1 MLKLMSES
9 KDDGSARPED
19 GEFEGKAADHKSED
33 AESPKELLGHDELFV
48 EDGDQELEDDLE
60 FQDLTLLG
68 RIKGSLKT
76 LIIITAGVVLVAG
89 GAYFFL
95 VEGEPVREMEVVSTQ
110 NETVKPGSEQ
120 GRGMQSGLGTV
131 AEGAEGASAPP
142 PEEKEP
148 AASPEPLSS
157 QLEAVKLYI
166 RSVSPPRARARAML
180 WVDGVRS
187 GPLKKNRRTVVVR
200 EGEHRILVVY
210 NHKGERVELEG
221 QVVARPGEESVV
233 VINFPKQTI
242 EQQPRKRRRRK
253 GR

>member
-9 KDDGSARPED
+9 KDDGDALPVD
-19 GEFEGKAADHKSED
+19 GESGGKADDQKSED
-33 AESPKELLGHDELFV
+33 AESPKETLGHDELFV
-48 EDGDQELEDDLE
+48 EDGDEDPEDDLE
-60 FQDLTLLG
+60 FLELTLLG

-76 LIIITAGVVLVAG
+76 LIIITAGIVLVAG

-95 VEGEPVREMEVVSTQ
+95 VEGEPVTEKEVVSAQ
-110 NETVKPGSEQ
+110 NEVVKPGSEEES
-120 GRGMQSGLGTV
+120 RGMQSGLGTV
-131 AEGAEGASAPP
+131 AEGAEGVSAPP
-142 PEEKEP
+142 PEEEEP

-157 QLEAVKLYI
+157 QLEPVKLFI
-166 RSVSPPRARARAML
+166 RSVRPPRARALL

-187 GPLKKNRRTVVVR
+187 GPLKKKRRTVVVR